1 MPLTRSARMTTPNHR
16 SAAASATQIRCPPL
30 LNCVALTFRSVSPHS
45 FLTFSRSKTSRFSTV
60 PRWLAEKGTDLSA
73 DLSTGREV
81 EAAKVK
87 CSFSS
92 SKSQTLTDRTL
103 NVSEISFA
111 AATKTGIVDRARSRL
126 REPCPDLAKIVLRTL
141 EMLADETLDPLLKP
155 V

>member
-111 AATKTGIVDRARSRL
+111 AAAQRLESSTALEVDCVNRVQISRKSYCGRL
-126 REPCPDLAKIVLRTL
+126 KCWLMK
-141 EMLADETLDPLLKP
+141 PLTRC
-155 V
+155 